1 MAVIL
6 IWRALVN
13 DPFEVITCAASRFPP
28 RVCVRVSAAL
38 SLSSLAPPNVR
49 LGRCS
54 QSVRFLKGIATLA
67 NDGDDEWRV
76 TTVGLVVARMR
87 GRSPRGLSCGGQAA
101 NGGGEKRARH
111 PRGAPRERFSKRR
124 EPAVAG
130 SGLVAFLP
138 TFPLP
143 VAIFSTSAFVRLR
156 SLSAFYLRWNPVSCT
171 GGVSRIIDRA
181 NPVGRNFRFARL
193 ILRALSE
200 FNERIVETRSLFDC
214 W

>member
-1 MAVIL
+1 MRRKSV
-6 IWRALVN
+6 
-13 DPFEVITCAASRFPP
+13 P
-28 RVCVRVSAAL
+28 VCVCVCVLRFTL
-38 SLSSLAPPNVR
+38 SLSSAPPNVR

-67 NDGDDEWRV
+67 NDDGDEWRV
-76 TTVGLVVARMR
+76 STVGVVVARMR

-138 TFPLP
+138 TLFSSRD
-143 VAIFSTSAFVRLR
+143 IFYECFRSIPSAFCLR
-156 SLSAFYLRWNPVSCT
+156 SNAVSYT
-171 GGVSRIIDRA
+171 GSVLKIIDRA
-181 NPVGRNFRFARL
+181 NSVGRNFRLAR
-193 ILRALSE
+193 
-200 FNERIVETRSLFDC
+200 
-214 W
+214 